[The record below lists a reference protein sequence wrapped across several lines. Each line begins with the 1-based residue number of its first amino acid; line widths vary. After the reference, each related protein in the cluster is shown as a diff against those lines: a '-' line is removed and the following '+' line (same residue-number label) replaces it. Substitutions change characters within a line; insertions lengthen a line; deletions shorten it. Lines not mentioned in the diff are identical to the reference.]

1 MSLHRFLTRLI
12 WICVLPLIALA
23 AYLAIDSVHRARI
36 ERDQLAANLAANF
49 ATAIDQNLSAR
60 IAALQILAVSPLA
73 DEAPLRQALYQEA
86 QGFRKSFDSH
96 VILADPD
103 FRMLFNTRAPF
114 GSELPALPRP
124 TGHSAVESAIASGQP
139 AVGDT
144 FAGPLAGEPLV
155 AIAVPGLRDGKTAF
169 LMLAV
174 FETAQ
179 FQSRLDRL
187 ALPAGWSLTLLD
199 GKGETVARRA
209 PQGQEA
215 GASEDDGGR
224 FVVESA
230 VAPWSVV
237 LEIPRDIYR
246 APLIATAI
254 ALTFLI
260 LGATLAG
267 VFGGTLASRRLGRS
281 LASLTGTPPAG
292 APPPEID
299 EIASVRRL
307 LDEAADRRDQA
318 EAAQRESEQRF
329 RATFEQAAVGIA
341 LLGLDGRW
349 LRVNQKLC
357 DIVGYGNQELL
368 SKSFQ
373 DITHPDDLHTDLAY
387 VRQILAGEIETYAME
402 KRYLRRDGSTVW
414 INLTVALAR
423 RPDGRP
429 DYFISVIEDIQKR
442 KEAEA
447 ERQASE
453 ASLKEAQRL
462 AGLGNWSWDLRE
474 DRHVWSEEIYRIYGR
489 ALDLPP
495 AVYPEVSAY
504 FTAESWTRLSDAVT
518 LAFTRGVAYE
528 CDAEVVRPDGTHR
541 WITAR
546 GETARDADGTVVG
559 LHGTVQDI
567 TERKQAAEALREL
580 NASLEQRVEQRTA
593 ELLAANKELDAFAYS
608 VSHDLRAPLR
618 AMRGFAQALS
628 EDYGERL
635 EDGARDYLEQIN
647 VAGRKMG
654 ELIDGILAL
663 SRSVRGNPRND
674 AIDLSKLAA
683 DILADLANGDPGRTL
698 AADIAPGLIVHGDTR
713 MIEAVMR
720 NLLGN
725 AWKYTVKKDI
735 AKIRVHSGEIDGL
748 CGICVSDNGAGFDMA
763 HAEQLFQPFR
773 RLHRQD
779 EFPGLGIGLATV
791 QRIVGRHGG
800 QIRARAAPGE
810 GATFCISLPSTTSAT
825 ENDHE

>member
-23 AYLAIDSVHRARI
+23 AYLAIDSVHRAQT
-36 ERDQLAANLAANF
+36 ERDKLAVHLAANF
-49 ATAIDQNLSAR
+49 ATAIDQSLSAR

-73 DEAPLRQALYQEA
+73 DQAPLLQALYQEA
-86 QGFRKSFDSH
+86 QGFRESFDSH
-96 VILADPD
+96 VILADLD
-103 FRMLFNTRAPF
+103 FRMLFNTRVPF
-114 GSELPALPRP
+114 GSKLPALPRP
-124 TGHSAVESAIASGQP
+124 AGHSAVESAIASGKP

-144 FAGPLAGEPLV
+144 FAGPLAGKPLI

-169 LMLAV
+169 FMLAV

-179 FQSRLDRL
+179 FQSRLDLL
-187 ALPAGWSLTLLD
+187 ALPPGWSLTLLD
-199 GKGETVARRA
+199 GKGDVIAHRA
-209 PQGQEA
+209 PPGLKA
-215 GASEDDGGR
+215 DAAVDDSGR

-254 ALTFLI
+254 ALIFLI

-281 LASLTGTPPAG
+281 LASLTGTPPAD
-292 APPPEID
+292 APPPEIE

-341 LLGLDGRW
+341 LLDPDGRW

-368 SKSFQ
+368 GKTFQ

-387 VRQILAGEIETYAME
+387 VRQILAGEIETYSME
-402 KRYLRRDGSTVW
+402 KRYLRQDGSLIW

-447 ERQASE
+447 ELQASE

-462 AGLGNWSWDLRE
+462 AGLGNWSWELRE

-518 LAFTRGVAYE
+518 AAFTRGLAYE
-528 CDAEVVRPDGTHR
+528 CDAEVVRSDGTRR
-541 WITAR
+541 WVTAR
-546 GETARDADGTVVG
+546 GECTRDADGAVVG

-593 ELLAANKELDAFAYS
+593 ELLAANKELDTFAYS

-618 AMRGFAQALS
+618 AMRGFAQALT
-628 EDYGERL
+628 EDYGEGL
-635 EDGARDYLEQIN
+635 EDEAKSYLEQIN
-647 VAGRKMG
+647 VASRKMG

-663 SRSVRGNPRND
+663 SRSTRGNLRND
-674 AIDLSKLAA
+674 TIDLSALAA
-683 DILADLANGDPGRTL
+683 GILAELAQGDPGRAF
-698 AADIAPGLIVHGDTR
+698 AADVAPGLIVRGDAR
-713 MIEAVMR
+713 MVEAIMR

-725 AWKYTVKKDI
+725 AWKYTAKKE
-735 AKIRVHSGEIDGL
+735 ATTIRVYSGEIDGL
-748 CGICVSDNGAGFDMA
+748 HGICIADNGAGFDMA

-810 GATFCISLPSTTSAT
+810 GATFCFTLAEESAAP
-825 ENDHE
+825 

>member
-23 AYLAIDSVHRARI
+23 AYLAIDSVHRAQT
-36 ERDQLAANLAANF
+36 ERDKLAAHLAANF
-49 ATAIDQNLSAR
+49 ATAIDQSLSAR
-60 IAALQILAVSPLA
+60 IAALRMLAVSPLV
-73 DEAPLRQALYQEA
+73 DQAPLREALYQEA
-86 QGFRKSFDSH
+86 QGFRESFDSH
-96 VILADPD
+96 VVLADLD
-103 FRMLFNTRAPF
+103 FRMLFNTRVPF
-114 GSELPALPRP
+114 GDKLPALPRP
-124 TGHSAVESAIASGQP
+124 AGHSAVESAIASGKP

-144 FAGPLAGEPLV
+144 FAGPLAGKPLV
-155 AIAVPGLRDGKTAF
+155 AIAVPGLRDGKAAF
-169 LMLAV
+169 FMLAV
-174 FETAQ
+174 SETAQ
-179 FQSRLDRL
+179 FQSSLDL
-187 ALPAGWSLTLLD
+187 QALPPGWSLTLLD
-199 GKGETVARRA
+199 GKGDVIARRA
-209 PQGQEA
+209 PPGLKA
-215 GASEDDGGR
+215 GAAVDDSGR

-292 APPPEID
+292 TPLPEIE

-318 EAAQRESEQRF
+318 EAAQRESERRF

-341 LLGLDGRW
+341 LLDPDGRW

-368 SKSFQ
+368 GKTFQ

-387 VRQILAGEIETYAME
+387 VRQILAGEIETYSME
-402 KRYLRRDGSTVW
+402 KRYLRQDGSLIW

-447 ERQASE
+447 ELQASE

-489 ALDLPP
+489 APDLPP

-504 FTAESWTRLSDAVT
+504 FTAESWRRLSDAVT
-518 LAFTRGVAYE
+518 AAFTRGIAYE
-528 CDAEVVRPDGTHR
+528 CDAEVVRPDGTRR
-541 WITAR
+541 WVTAR
-546 GETARDADGTVVG
+546 GESTRDADGAVVG

-618 AMRGFAQALS
+618 AMRGFAQALT
-628 EDYGERL
+628 EDYGEGL
-635 EDGARDYLEQIN
+635 EGEAKSYLEQIN
-647 VAGRKMG
+647 VASRKMG

-663 SRSVRGNPRND
+663 SRSTRGNLRND
-674 AIDLSKLAA
+674 TIDLSTLAA
-683 DILADLANGDPGRTL
+683 GILAELAQDDPGRTL
-698 AADIAPGLIVHGDTR
+698 AADVAPGLIVRGDAR
-713 MIEAVMR
+713 MVEAVMR

-725 AWKYTVKKDI
+725 AWKYTAKKEV
-735 AKIRVHSGEIDGL
+735 AKIRVYSGEIDGL
-748 CGICVSDNGAGFDMA
+748 RGICIADNGAGFDMA

-800 QIRARAAPGE
+800 RICAQAAPGE
-810 GATFCISLPSTTSAT
+810 GATFCFTLAEESAAP
-825 ENDHE
+825 

>member
-23 AYLAIDSVHRARI
+23 AYLAIDSVHRAQT
-36 ERDQLAANLAANF
+36 ERDKLAAHLAANF
-49 ATAIDQNLSAR
+49 ATAIDQSLSAR
-60 IAALQILAVSPLA
+60 IAALRMLAVSPLV
-73 DEAPLRQALYQEA
+73 DQAPLREALYQEA
-86 QGFRKSFDSH
+86 QGFRESFDSH
-96 VILADPD
+96 VVLADLD
-103 FRMLFNTRAPF
+103 FRMLFNTRVPF
-114 GSELPALPRP
+114 GDKLPALPRP
-124 TGHSAVESAIASGQP
+124 AGHSAVESAIASGKP

-144 FAGPLAGEPLV
+144 FAGPLAGKPLV
-155 AIAVPGLRDGKTAF
+155 AIAVPGLRDGKAAF
-169 LMLAV
+169 FMLAV

-179 FQSRLDRL
+179 FQSRLNL
-187 ALPAGWSLTLLD
+187 QALPPGWSLTLLD
-199 GKGETVARRA
+199 GKGDVIARRA
-209 PQGQEA
+209 PPGLKA
-215 GASEDDGGR
+215 GAAVDDSGR

-292 APPPEID
+292 TPPPEIE

-318 EAAQRESEQRF
+318 EAAQRESERRF

-341 LLGLDGRW
+341 LLDPDGRW

-368 SKSFQ
+368 GKTFQ

-387 VRQILAGEIETYAME
+387 VRQILAGEIETYSME
-402 KRYLRRDGSTVW
+402 KRYLRQDGSLIW

-447 ERQASE
+447 ELQASE

-489 ALDLPP
+489 APDLPP

-504 FTAESWTRLSDAVT
+504 FTAESWRRLSDAVT
-518 LAFTRGVAYE
+518 AAFTRGIAYE
-528 CDAEVVRPDGTHR
+528 CDAEVVRPDGTRR

-546 GETARDADGTVVG
+546 GESTRDADGAVVG

-618 AMRGFAQALS
+618 AMRGFAQALT
-628 EDYGERL
+628 EDYGEGL
-635 EDGARDYLEQIN
+635 EGEAKSYLEQIN
-647 VAGRKMG
+647 VASRKMG

-663 SRSVRGNPRND
+663 SRSTRGNLRND
-674 AIDLSKLAA
+674 TIDLSTLAA
-683 DILADLANGDPGRTL
+683 GILAELAQDDPGRTL
-698 AADIAPGLIVHGDTR
+698 AADVAPGLIVRGDAR
-713 MIEAVMR
+713 MVEAVMR

-725 AWKYTVKKDI
+725 AWKYTAKKEA
-735 AKIRVHSGEIDGL
+735 AKIRVYSGEIDGL
-748 CGICVSDNGAGFDMA
+748 RGICIADNGAGFDMA

-800 QIRARAAPGE
+800 RIRAQAAPGE
-810 GATFCISLPSTTSAT
+810 GATFCFTLAEESAAP
-825 ENDHE
+825 